1 MKNKRQKQ
9 NINLNFFLIVF
20 FILSVLLSGCSTNM
34 SNKNSNNSTISE
46 NKNETS
52 SIIDD
57 TIKNENS
64 LSNKNESENSDSNSE
79 NEKPST
85 QEVEK
90 DITPSEEN
98 TLTITNEKIAYL
110 TFDDGPS
117 TEVTPEILKTLDQYN
132 IKATFF
138 VLGSK
143 AEKYPDLVLQ
153 EHNSGHIVA
162 NHTYG
167 HDEEYL
173 YASPD
178 NFMKDIYKAEDVLK
192 KIIPGYDYKL
202 LRFPQGSFQNK
213 KAAHREAVSAAGYHY
228 VDWNCING
236 DYLANTL
243 ETDKIIEQIKET
255 YNNQKKLI
263 VLMHDAT
270 PKTTTAEALPA
281 VIEFLQEEGYTF
293 KTLEALTK

>member
-1 MKNKRQKQ
+1 MKNKRQNKKF
-9 NINLNFFLIVF
+9 NFFLTVVV
-20 FILSVLLSGCSTNM
+20 ILFVLLSGCSTNT
-34 SNKNSNNSTISE
+34 SNNTPNESNISE
-46 NKNETS
+46 NETKLSPITEDITKNEEEEK
-52 SIIDD
+52 ID
-57 TIKNENS
+57 TPEV
-64 LSNKNESENSDSNSE
+64 NKD
-79 NEKPST
+79 
-85 QEVEK
+85 VA
-90 DITPSEEN
+90 PSEEETPTEEKTPAN
-98 TLTITNEKIAYL
+98 ANEKIAYL

-117 TEVTPEILKTLDQYN
+117 TEVTPEILKVLDQYN

-138 VLGSK
+138 VLGLK
-143 AEKYPDLVLQ
+143 AERYPDLILQ

-173 YASPD
+173 YADPD

-192 KIIPGYDYKL
+192 EIIPGYDYKL
-202 LRFPQGSFQNK
+202 IRFPQGSFQNK
-213 KAAHREAVSAAGYHY
+213 KAAHRETVSAAGYHY

-243 ETDKIIEQIKET
+243 PTDEILEQIKET

-281 VIEFLQEEGYTF
+281 VIEFLQGEGYTF
-293 KTLEALTK
+293 KTLESLTK